1 MALSAAIL
9 KELRKIA
16 GPGAVLDSREDLML
30 YEYDAGLSTGKP
42 AAVVFPETTEQVS
55 RIAKLA
61 NDQGISI
68 VPRGAGTGLSGG
80 SISRDGGIVLVFTRM
95 NKVLEIDL
103 ENQRAVVQPGVVNL
117 ELSNRLAGQRLYFAP
132 DPSSQRASTI
142 GGNVAENSGGPHTL
156 AYGVTVNHVTGLE
169 IVLPDGRVIETGG
182 KANDS
187 CGYDLT
193 GFFVGTEGTVGIVT
207 AITVKLTR
215 TAEAVETLLAIYD
228 TVDDGANTVA
238 ALTAEG
244 ITPVALEMF
253 DGWTLK
259 CVEEAT
265 HAGYPL
271 DAGAVLLIELEGLRE
286 AATEQAEAVRQI
298 CLRQKARAVRRAASE
313 QERAL
318 LWKGR
323 KNAFAALGR
332 LAPAY
337 YTQDGVVPR
346 TQIPSV
352 LRFIESVSKKYGLR
366 IGNIF
371 HAGDGNLHPCILFD
385 IRDAEQVHKT
395 HEAGREILSHCIAVG
410 GTITGEHGVGME
422 KNELMPLLFSD
433 DDLDV
438 MKRVHDA
445 FNPRS
450 ILNPQKLFPILRSCR
465 ETNVLLPHPSKSGLG
480 RPPGALSGP
489 RNEEGAR

>member
-1 MALSAAIL
+1 
-9 KELRKIA
+9 
-16 GPGAVLDSREDLML
+16 ML
-30 YEYDAGLSTGKP
+30 YEYDAGLSTGTP
-42 AAVVFPETTEQVS
+42 QAVVFPETTEQVS
-55 RIAKLA
+55 RIARLA
-61 NDQGISI
+61 TREGVSL

-80 SISRDGGIVLVFTRM
+80 SIPRQGGIVLVFSRM
-95 NKVLEIDL
+95 NRILEIDVA
-103 ENQRAVVQPGVVNL
+103 NQRAIVQPGAVNL
-117 ELSNRLAGQRLYFAP
+117 ELSQEVAKHSLYFAP
-132 DPSSQRASTI
+132 DPSSQKASTI

-169 IVLPDGRVIETGG
+169 IVLADGSVIQTGG
-182 KANDS
+182 KANDA

-193 GFFVGTEGTVGIVT
+193 GLFVGTEGTVGIVT

-215 TAEAVETLLAIYD
+215 MAEAVETLLAIFN
-228 TVDDGANTVA
+228 TIDDGANAVT

-253 DGWTLK
+253 DGWTLR

-265 HAGYPL
+265 HAGYPM
-271 DAGAVLLIELEGLRE
+271 DAGAVLLIEVEGLRE
-286 AATEQAEAVRQI
+286 AVSEQAEAVREV
-298 CLRQKARAVRRAASE
+298 CLRQKAREVRRAANE
-313 QERAL
+313 EERQL

-323 KNAFAALGR
+323 KNAFASLGR

-346 TQIPSV
+346 TQIPAV
-352 LRFIESVSKKYGLR
+352 LRFIGTVAEKYRLR

-385 IRDAEQVHKT
+385 IRDADQVKRT
-395 HEAGREILSHCIAVG
+395 HEAGAEILRRCVSVG

-422 KNELMPLLFSD
+422 KNELMPLLFSE

-445 FNPRS
+445 FNPQS
-450 ILNPQKLFPILRSCR
+450 VLNPHKIFPTPRSCR
-465 ETNVLLPHPSKSGLG
+465 ETNVLL
-480 RPPGALSGP
+480 RPAG
-489 RNEEGAR
+489 GAR

>member
-1 MALSAAIL
+1 MSLAAVV
-9 KELRKIA
+9 KELRKIVGA
-16 GPGAVLDSREDLML
+16 DAVLDRPEDVML
-30 YEYDAGLSTGKP
+30 YEFDAGLSTGTP
-42 AAVVFPETTEQVS
+42 GAVVFPETTEQVS
-55 RIAKLA
+55 QIAKLSSRE
-61 NDQGISI
+61 GISM

-80 SISRDGGIVLVFTRM
+80 SISRDGGIVLVFSRM

-103 ENQRAVVQPGVVNL
+103 LNQRAVVQPGVVNL
-117 ELSNRLAGQRLYFAP
+117 ELSNQLAGQRLYFAP

-142 GGNVAENSGGPHTL
+142 GGNVSENSGGPHTL

-169 IVLPDGRVIETGG
+169 IVLPDGRVIHTGG
-182 KANDS
+182 KANDG

-193 GFFVGTEGTVGIVT
+193 GLFVGTEGTVGIVT

-215 TAEAVETLLAIYD
+215 TAEAVETLLAIYE

-253 DGWTLK
+253 DGWTLQ

-286 AATEQAEAVRQI
+286 GVTEQAEAVRQV
-298 CLRQKARAVRRAASE
+298 CMRQKARAVRRAASE
-313 QERAL
+313 QERLL

-346 TQIPSV
+346 TQIPAV
-352 LRFIESVSKKYGLR
+352 LRFIAGVSEKYGLR

-385 IRDAEQVHKT
+385 IRDPEQVRKT
-395 HEAGREILSHCIAVG
+395 HEAGREILLHCIAIG

-433 DDLDV
+433 NDLDV
-438 MKRVHDA
+438 MKRVHDL

-450 ILNPQKLFPILRSCR
+450 LLNPQKLFPTPRSCR
-465 ETNVLLPHPSKSGLG
+465 ETNVLMRPQLPHPGKDGQG
-480 RPPGALSGP
+480 GPPMA
-489 RNEEGAR
+489 GAR

>member
-1 MALSAAIL
+1 MGLASVV
-9 KELRKIA
+9 KELRRIV
-16 GPGAVLDSREDLML
+16 GAESVLDRPEELML
-30 YEYDAGLSTGKP
+30 YEYDAGLSTGTP
-42 AAVVFPETTEQVS
+42 GAVVFPETTEQVS
-55 RIAKLA
+55 QVVKLA
-61 NDQGISI
+61 ARNRISI

-80 SISRDGGIVLVFTRM
+80 SISRDGGIVLVFSRM

-117 ELSNRLAGQRLYFAP
+117 ELSNQLAGQRLYFAP

-142 GGNVAENSGGPHTL
+142 GGNVSENSGGPHTL
-156 AYGVTVNHVTGLE
+156 AYGVTVNHVTGME
-169 IVLPDGRVIETGG
+169 VVLPDGRVVQLGG
-182 KANDS
+182 KANDG

-193 GFFVGTEGTVGIVT
+193 GLFVGTEGTVGIVT

-215 TAEAVETLLAIYD
+215 TAEAVATLLAIYE
-228 TVDDGANTVA
+228 TVDDGAKTVA

-253 DGWTLK
+253 DGWTLQ

-271 DAGAVLLIELEGLRE
+271 DAGAVLLIELEGLKE
-286 AATEQAEAVRQI
+286 AVNEQAEAVREV
-298 CLRQKARAVRRAASE
+298 CMRQKAREVRRAASE
-313 QERAL
+313 QERLL

-346 TQIPSV
+346 TQIPQV
-352 LRFIESVSKKYGLR
+352 LRFISGVSEKYGLR

-385 IRDAEQVHKT
+385 IRDPEQVHKT
-395 HEAGREILSHCIAVG
+395 HEAGREIIAHCISVG

-422 KNELMPLLFSD
+422 KNELMPLLFSEN
-433 DDLDV
+433 DLDV

-445 FNPRS
+445 FNPQS
-450 ILNPQKLFPILRSCR
+450 VLNPQKLFPTPRSCR
-465 ETNVLLPHPSKSGLG
+465 ETNVLIPARTSIGQVEAPTKA
-480 RPPGALSGP
+480 RAL
-489 RNEEGAR
+489 